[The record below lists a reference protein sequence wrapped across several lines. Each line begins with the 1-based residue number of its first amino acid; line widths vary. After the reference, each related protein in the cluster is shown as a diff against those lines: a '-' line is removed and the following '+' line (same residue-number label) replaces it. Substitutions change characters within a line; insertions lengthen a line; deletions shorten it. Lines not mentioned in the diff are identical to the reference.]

1 MIRAIDVSANQG
13 RIDWERVPSSI
24 DYVILRATTKNHKAD
39 LRFVENVAAL
49 NKKGVPYD
57 AYKYVYAKTVE
68 EINEEIFHV
77 IKAIQ
82 ENGAFGHVKRI
93 WLDVEDCGL
102 TAEADELSKLVDV
115 GRMAIENNGFYAGVY
130 TNYMW
135 LKNGRFNA
143 PEGVPVW
150 VARYPSG
157 WMEFKPTDSPPE
169 FSYVGGVDWTGWQ
182 YTSRGNVPGIVGA
195 VDLNIFEEDILMP
208 HWEPRPF
215 LENVLFGESFSDA
228 LEEIGEDGSF
238 ENRKKIAVRNGMSE
252 YSGKADENL
261 ELLSRLRKGELLRL

>member
-13 RIDWERVPSSI
+13 RIDWERVPTSI
-24 DYVILRATTKNHKAD
+24 DYVILRATTKNHMAD
-39 LRFVENVAAL
+39 IRFAENVAWL

-57 AYKYVYAKTVE
+57 VYKYVYAKTVG

-77 IKAIQ
+77 IKTIQ
-82 ENGAFGHVKRI
+82 ESGAFGYVKRI
-93 WLDVEDCGL
+93 WMDIEDHTL
-102 TAEADELSKLVDV
+102 TTNVDALSKLVDV
-115 GRMAIENNGFYAGVY
+115 GRMAIEKNGFYAGVY

-135 LKNGRFNA
+135 LKKGRFSV

-150 VARYPSG
+150 VARYPFSLK
-157 WMEFKPTDSPPE
+157 EFKVTDNPPE
-169 FSYVGGVDWTGWQ
+169 FRHVNEVDWTGWQ
-182 YTSRGNVPGIVGA
+182 YTSSGNVPGIVGA

-215 LENVLFGESFSDA
+215 LENVMFGESFSDA

-238 ENRKKIAVRNGMSE
+238 ENRKRIAVRNGMSG

-261 ELLSRLRKGELLRL
+261 ELLSRLRKGELLRA

>member
-13 RIDWERVPSSI
+13 RIDWERVPPSI

-39 LRFVENVAAL
+39 VRFAENVAAL

-57 AYKYVYAKTVE
+57 VYKYVYAKTVE

-82 ENGAFGHVKRI
+82 ENGAFGRVKRI
-93 WLDVEDCGL
+93 WMDIEDCVL
-102 TAEADELSKLVDV
+102 PADSDALSELVDV

-130 TNYMW
+130 TNYLW
-135 LKNGRFNA
+135 LKNDRFSV
-143 PEGVPVW
+143 PEGVPAW
-150 VARYPSG
+150 VARYPYSLT
-157 WMEFKPTDSPPE
+157 EFTATNNPPS
-169 FSYVGGVDWTGWQ
+169 FSYVNDVDWSGWQ
-182 YTSRGNVPGIVGA
+182 YTSSGNVPGIMGA
-195 VDLNIFEEDILMP
+195 VDMNIFEEDILMP

-228 LEEIGEDGSF
+228 LEEIGEDGGF
-238 ENRKKIAVRNGMSE
+238 ENRKRIAVRNGMSE

-261 ELLSRLRKGELLRL
+261 ELLSRLRKGELLRA